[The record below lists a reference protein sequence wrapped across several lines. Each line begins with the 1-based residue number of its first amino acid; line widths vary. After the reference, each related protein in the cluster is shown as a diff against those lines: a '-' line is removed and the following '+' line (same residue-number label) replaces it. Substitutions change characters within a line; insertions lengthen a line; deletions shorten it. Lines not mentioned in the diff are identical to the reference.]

1 MSPATVSTSNI
12 TSNTLSGGQVT
23 PQYAQL
29 MRHNG
34 LYDWKSVVEGDR
46 ESYFLKCGVPWLAR
60 KLLKY
65 MFTQFR
71 VNIFWNKTT
80 KVPAVD
86 LQVRSRLGM
95 NGYLTFVADGKIHV
109 ADTRGIIWSVG
120 KSKFW
125 R

>member
-1 MSPATVSTSNI
+1 
-12 TSNTLSGGQVT
+12 
-23 PQYAQL
+23 

-60 KLLKY
+60 KLIKY

-71 VNIFWNKTT
+71 VNIFRDKERTSM
-80 KVPAVD
+80 VVD

-95 NGYLTFVADGKIHV
+95 NGYLTFVGDGKIH
-109 ADTRGIIWSVG
+109 AWPIQGG
-120 KSKFW
+120 ALFGL
-125 R
+125 